1 MARPRKPLD
10 VLKEGALVLQ
20 RWESERA
27 GPARERLHAVKLGLE
42 GELDLEAIAR
52 AVGRAR
58 SVIQEWFDRYRRGG
72 LAELLEVRR
81 GKGPASRLSAADA
94 AFLQAGLQAGKWRT
108 AAEVHQ
114 ALTARGVKVKAGSV
128 YHYLGKSGARLRVP
142 RPTHLKKDP
151 AAAQAFQESLAEK
164 LTALAIEPTR
174 PVRVWVMDEMRCG
187 LHTVPRRVW
196 GLRGFR
202 PVVTVQQKYQWQY
215 VYGAL
220 EVGGGAAQFWHAS
233 TVDLD
238 CNQAFLQQLA
248 EADPASVHVIIYDG
262 AGFHHRDGHAA
273 LPSNVRIVHL
283 PPYSPELNP
292 VEKLW
297 DIVRDGICNRV
308 FPTLSEL
315 EVALNARLRAY
326 WEDTTHVLS
335 LLGSGWLLSQ
345 TNATG
350 PNVLPV

>member
-10 VLKEGALVLQ
+10 ALKQSALVLQ
-20 RWESERA
+20 RWETERA
-27 GPARERLHAVKLGLE
+27 GPSRERLHAVKLGLE

-58 SVIQEWFDRYRRGG
+58 SVIQDWFDRYRRGG
-72 LAELLEVRR
+72 VAELLQVRR
-81 GKGPASRLSAADA
+81 GKGPPSRLSALDEAY
-94 AFLQAGLQAGKWRT
+94 LRAGLQQGKWRT

-114 ALTARGVKVKAGSV
+114 ALIARGVKVKPGSV

-151 AAAQAFQESLAEK
+151 AAAKAFQESLAEK

-187 LHTVPRRVW
+187 LHTEPRRVW

-248 EADPASVHVIIYDG
+248 ETDLASVHVIIYDG

-273 LPSNVRIVHL
+273 LPSNVRIVQL

-297 DIVRDGICNRV
+297 DIVRDGLCNRV
-308 FPTLSEL
+308 FPTLAEL
-315 EVALNARLRAY
+315 QVALNARLRAC
-326 WEDTTHVLS
+326 WEDTNQVLS
-335 LLGSGWLLSQ
+335 LLGPGWLLTQ
-345 TNATG
+345 TNTIG
-350 PNVLPV
+350 PSVLPV

>member
-10 VLKEGALVLQ
+10 ALKQSALVMK
-20 RWESERA
+20 RWKTERA
-27 GPARERLHAVKLGLE
+27 GPSRERLHAVKLGLE

-81 GKGPASRLSAADA
+81 GHGPPSRLSVADE
-94 AFLQAGLQAGKWRT
+94 AFLRAGLQEGRWRT
-108 AAEVHQ
+108 AAEVHR
-114 ALTARGVKVKAGSV
+114 ALTARGVKVKPGSV
-128 YHYLGKSGARLRVP
+128 YHYLGKFGARLRVP

-151 AAAQAFQESLAEK
+151 AATETFKESLAEK
-164 LTALAIEPTR
+164 LTALAIEPAR

-187 LHTVPRRVW
+187 LHTEPRRVW

-202 PVVTVQQKYQWQY
+202 PVVTVQQKYEWQY

-220 EVGGGAAQFWHAS
+220 EVGGGAAQFWHVS

-248 EADPASVHVIIYDG
+248 AADPASVHVIIYDG
-262 AGFHHRDGHAA
+262 AGFHHRDGHAG

-308 FPTLSEL
+308 FPALAEL
-315 EVALNARLRAY
+315 RVALNAKLRPY
-326 WEDTTHVLS
+326 WEDPSQVLS
-335 LLGSGWLLSQ
+335 LLGSGWLLTQ
-345 TNATG
+345 ANAIG
-350 PNVLPV
+350 PTVLPV